1 MTYNSVFTLS
11 FLLCLG
17 CATSKS
23 SYDEVRD
30 NSPESIEVLI
40 GSPKFGA
47 EATRMFL
54 TKEGELIREK
64 RNFLGSWKIKSTQIS
79 SSKTDSIF
87 TITSRQDFISLPQNI
102 DQNCSVSFL
111 DRNQVRKG
119 FGGTMTDQSTKSI
132 RLKKTTESKTI
143 IWKECRSLTESE
155 LDKIKSEVYSEE
167 EYKLILK
174 QNEQISSNLSLLN
187 NLLNTMFSLNN

>member
-1 MTYNSVFTLS
+1 
-11 FLLCLG
+11 
-17 CATSKS
+17 
-23 SYDEVRD
+23 
-30 NSPESIEVLI
+30 
-40 GSPKFGA
+40 
-47 EATRMFL
+47 
-54 TKEGELIREK
+54 
-64 RNFLGSWKIKSTQIS
+64 
-79 SSKTDSIF
+79 
-87 TITSRQDFISLPQNI
+87 
-102 DQNCSVSFL
+102 
-111 DRNQVRKG
+111 
-119 FGGTMTDQSTKSI
+119 MTDQSTKSI